1 MSLSTH
7 FGHFVQSLSSLRS
20 RWGDC
25 VKIFNSVNRDH
36 SVNVECSLCL
46 FTTIKHLWRSKFH
59 SLISP
64 HNLSFKTEI
73 CSLFSTEGFLHKNL
87 CRGRII
93 SQRGRQTNHTSS
105 EAFTNFDF
113 LMIQQRHHLNLLL
126 PNEDIKN
133 RCVIAHMTV
142 ETEAKKSCLC
152 TKTNT
157 CTNTYRWKR
166 GAIEC
171 LTC

>member
-1 MSLSTH
+1 MFTV
-7 FGHFVQSLSSLRS
+7 FIYNNQTFVKVQ
-20 RWGDC
+20 
-25 VKIFNSVNRDH
+25 
-36 SVNVECSLCL
+36 
-46 FTTIKHLWRSKFH
+46 TPQ

-73 CSLFSTEGFLHKNL
+73 CSLLSTEGFLHKNL
-87 CRGRII
+87 FRGRII
-93 SQRGRQTNHTSS
+93 SQRGRQTNHTGR
-105 EAFTNFDF
+105 EARLSLTLIF
-113 LMIQQRHHLNLLL
+113 LMIQQRLKMSHHLNLLL

-142 ETEAKKSCLC
+142 ETEGGKSCLC

-157 CTNTYRWKR
+157 CTKTYRWKR